1 MLAYINLKK
10 TILGENCELD
20 TDACLNEPCPLLR
33 NCTDLAPEEEVRFGR
48 GFNCTDCPLGYKDIE
63 NKCEGNT
70 EKQNWL

>member
-1 MLAYINLKK
+1 MLAHINSTK

-33 NCTDLAPEEEVRFGR
+33 NCTDLTPDEEVRFGR

-70 EKQNWL
+70 EKQIWL